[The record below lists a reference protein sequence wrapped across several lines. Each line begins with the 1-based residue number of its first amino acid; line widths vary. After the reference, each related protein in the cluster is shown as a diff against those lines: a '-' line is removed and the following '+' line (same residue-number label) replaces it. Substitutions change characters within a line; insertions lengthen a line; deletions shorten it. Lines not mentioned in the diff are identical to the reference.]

1 MSHSVLVPIKRRAA
15 LALLGLAMGFGPFYL
30 SSAMAHDFKQ
40 GSLTIDHP
48 TVTPTRGTVPVNA
61 GYMTVLNAGAGADRL
76 VSASSPDA
84 GRIELHEHRRGPEGI
99 MQMRQV
105 EGGIVVPA
113 KCQVRFAQGGLHL
126 MIFDPKQPLKE
137 GDYFP
142 ITLTFERAGRVN
154 VVAMVEAPTPQSKR
168 HAH

>member
-1 MSHSVLVPIKRRAA
+1 MSHFVLAPLKRRAA
-15 LALLGLAMGFGPFYL
+15 LALLGLAVGFGPLFL
-30 SSAMAHDFKQ
+30 SSAIAHDFKQ

-48 TVTPTRGTVPVNA
+48 TVTPTRGIVPVNA
-61 GYMTVLNAGAGADRL
+61 GYMTILNAGTNADRL
-76 VSASSPDA
+76 ISATSPDA
-84 GRIELHEHRRGPEGI
+84 GRIKLHEHRRGPDGM
-99 MQMRQV
+99 MQMREVQ
-105 EGGIVVPA
+105 GGIAVPA
-113 KCQVRFAQGGLHL
+113 KGQVRFAQGGLHL

>member
-15 LALLGLAMGFGPFYL
+15 LAFLALAMGFGPFYL

-76 VSASSPDA
+76 VSASSPNA
-84 GRIELHEHRRGPEGI
+84 GRIELHEHRRGPEGM

-105 EGGIVVPA
+105 EGGIVIPA
-113 KCQVRFAQGGLHL
+113 KGQVRFAQGGLHL

-154 VVAMVEAPTPQSKR
+154 VVAMVEAPIPQSKR

>member
-1 MSHSVLVPIKRRAA
+1 MSHFVLVPIKRRAA
-15 LALLGLAMGFGPFYL
+15 LALLGLAMGFSPFYH
-30 SSAMAHDFKQ
+30 SAAIAHDFKQ

-61 GYMTVLNAGAGADRL
+61 GYLTVLNAGANADRL

-84 GRIELHEHRRGPEGI
+84 GRIELHEHRRGPEGM
-99 MQMRQV
+99 MQMRAV

-113 KCQVRFAQGGLHL
+113 KGQVRFAQGGLHL